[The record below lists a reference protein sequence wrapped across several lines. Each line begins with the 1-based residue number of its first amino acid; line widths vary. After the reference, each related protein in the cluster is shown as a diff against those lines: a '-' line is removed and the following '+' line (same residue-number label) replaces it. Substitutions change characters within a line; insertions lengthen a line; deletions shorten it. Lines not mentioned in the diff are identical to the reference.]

1 MKITILRNAIKG
13 IPGDLANDVG
23 KHALLD
29 YALGTQR
36 YTQQGNTVVRGTNV
50 LWVWRCFLSAGGY
63 LQQLKKTKCCIS
75 ALALFADGEDG
86 KFTVSSKLST
96 ALVELTS
103 SDVAQPY
110 KTLQSVTDIKVDI
123 TTPPHQSKST
133 IVIGEVRV
141 CLRWLCMSRLYRLLL
156 ADKESR
162 GPKEE

>member
-1 MKITILRNAIKG
+1 MKITILRNAIEG

-23 KHALLD
+23 KHCS
-29 YALGTQR
+29 LGLCVGDSEIHSTRRHSRWQLSC
-36 YTQQGNTVVRGTNV
+36 VRGTNV

-123 TTPPHQSKST
+123 SPSPQ
-133 IVIGEVRV
+133 
-141 CLRWLCMSRLYRLLL
+141 
-156 ADKESR
+156 
-162 GPKEE
+162 

>member
-1 MKITILRNAIKG
+1 MFCGFGGVFVCRWISTTTKEN
-13 IPGDLANDVG
+13 
-23 KHALLD
+23 
-29 YALGTQR
+29 
-36 YTQQGNTVVRGTNV
+36 QQ
-50 LWVWRCFLSAGGY
+50 
-63 LQQLKKTKCCIS
+63 CCIS

-86 KFTVSSKLST
+86 KFTVSSSLSKLST

-110 KTLQSVTDIKVDI
+110 KTLQSITDIKVDI

-133 IVIGEVRV
+133 ILIGEVRV
-141 CLRWLCMSRLYRLLL
+141 CLRWLCMSRLYSLLR

>member
-1 MKITILRNAIKG
+1 M
-13 IPGDLANDVG
+13 
-23 KHALLD
+23 
-29 YALGTQR
+29 
-36 YTQQGNTVVRGTNV
+36 
-50 LWVWRCFLSAGGY
+50 SAGGY

-123 TTPPHQSKST
+123 TTQSKST
-133 IVIGEVRV
+133 IVTGKLRV